1 MESETVMPEE
11 REKREFVQRIADS
24 PAFRGAPR
32 LREFLLFVTERAL
45 SDRLDD
51 ISEQRIGH
59 EVFRRPVDYDTAN
72 DNIVRVSARQVRM
85 KLKEYAEGDGRD
97 EPWVLEI
104 PKGAYIPVFTPRALP
119 EKTAASSPPVAA
131 APPPGVPAPDRTR
144 VWKLTALGC
153 ALLALVLGAALVR
166 NTAMVVPAGAPRAAA
181 PLTDLVIRPGQ
192 RTLIVLAD
200 SSLVLLHELTGQV
213 VNAEDYA
220 SRRYPPVPGG
230 RSTDSASPAFAR
242 ILAARQLTSVAD
254 VGFAIRILRLR
265 PDAAERLV
273 VVHARNVGPRNLKEN
288 NVILIGGPRSNPWTG
303 LFEDRLS
310 FRFDF
315 SGERAWARIL
325 NARPQPGEPPV
336 YETEGR
342 DGTAT
347 RAFARIAL
355 VPNLDHT
362 GRVLLIA
369 GTTIEATEAA
379 AEFFLDGQAG
389 QSLTGVLGRQP
400 SEGNGF
406 EVLLETTAIGG
417 TARNSR
423 IIAHRLL
430 P

>member
-1 MESETVMPEE
+1 MAAERVTSEQQ
-11 REKREFVQRIADS
+11 EKRALVHRIADS
-24 PAFRGAPR
+24 PAFRRAPR

-45 SDRLDD
+45 SDRQDE

-59 EVFRRPVDYDTAN
+59 EVFRRLEDYDTAN
-72 DNIVRVSARQVRM
+72 DNIVRVSARQLRV
-85 KLKEYAEGDGRD
+85 KLKEYADGEGRD
-97 EPWVLEI
+97 EPWILEV
-104 PKGAYIPVFTPRALP
+104 PKGAYTPVFTPRALP

-131 APPPGVPAPDRTR
+131 APPPGAPAPDRTR
-144 VWKLTALGC
+144 VWKLAALGC

-166 NTAMVVPAGAPRAAA
+166 NTGKVAPAGAQRAAA

-200 SSLVLLHELTGQV
+200 SSLVVLHELTGQM

-220 SRRYPPVPGG
+220 TQQYPRPL
-230 RSTDSASPAFAR
+230 REWTSEPAAQRFAR
-242 ILAARQLTSVAD
+242 SVAAQQLTSVAD
-254 VGFAIRILRLR
+254 VGFAIRLLRAR

-273 VVHARNVGPRNLKEN
+273 VVHARNVGPRNLKDDN
-288 NVILIGGPRSNPWTG
+288 IILIGGPRSNPWIG
-303 LFEDRLS
+303 LFDDRLS
-310 FRFDF
+310 FRFEF
-315 SGERAWARIL
+315 SGDRAWARIV
-325 NARPQPGEPPV
+325 NVKPQAGEPAT
-336 YETEGR
+336 YQTEGSN
-342 DGTAT
+342 GTAT

-355 VPNLDHT
+355 TPNLNNT
-362 GRVLLIA
+362 GRVLLIS

-379 AEFFLDGQAG
+379 TEFFLNDHAART
-389 QSLTGVLGRQP
+389 LTSTLGRSP
-400 SEGNGF
+400 SAGNDF